1 MVEKITFDY
10 DEEADVLYVSLG
22 RPKGAFTKEIG
33 NVGIHID
40 PKTKKIVGFT
50 ILSFL
55 EVLRKSQKP
64 IAISIQKQFYNSKIE
79 KMEPKLMK
87 EIHGIR
93 KDLSRLSNKELL
105 SKIKNRS

>member
-1 MVEKITFDY
+1 MEKITFDY

-22 RPKGAFTKEIG
+22 RPKKAFTKEIG

-50 ILSFL
+50 VLSFL
-55 EVLRKSQKP
+55 EILRRSQKP
-64 IAISIQKQFYNSKIE
+64 IVVSIQKQFYNSKIE
-79 KMEPKLMK
+79 KMGPKFMK
-87 EIHGIR
+87 ELHGIR
-93 KDLSRLSNKELL
+93 KDLSRPNNKELL